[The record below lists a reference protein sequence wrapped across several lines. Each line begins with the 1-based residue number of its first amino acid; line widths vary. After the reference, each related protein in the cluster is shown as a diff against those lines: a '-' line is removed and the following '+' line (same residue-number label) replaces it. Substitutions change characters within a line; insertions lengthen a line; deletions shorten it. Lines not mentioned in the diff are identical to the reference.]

1 MSKIFSTIASS
12 LLFASLAVFVV
23 PTSAAAQDKP
33 AAKKDE
39 AKQAE
44 AKKDGIPSQAELE
57 KEFEQ
62 TLSGCYF
69 RGFFTNRGQEVK
81 QGLKEEKYTISSVKK
96 LEGNDDLWVFNCRI
110 QYGDHDLTLPLVLKV
125 KWAGDTAVIT
135 LTDMLVPGLGKFTS
149 RVVVYRNQYAG
160 TWDGG
165 DHGGHLFGK
174 IEKIEAE
181 KKPKE

>member
-1 MSKIFSTIASS
+1 MFKTFTLYGVARIALSTLLCGTLLMSTTA
-12 LLFASLAVFVV
+12 A
-23 PTSAAAQDKP
+23 SAADAPAAP
-33 AAKKDE
+33 AAK
-39 AKQAE
+39 
-44 AKKDGIPSQAELE
+44 GPSQAELE

-62 TLSGCYF
+62 TLSGCVF

-81 QGLKEEKYTISSVKK
+81 QGLKEEKYTITSVKK
-96 LEGNDDLWVFNCRI
+96 LEGKDDLWVFNVRI
-110 QYGDHDLTLPLVLKV
+110 QYGDHDIALPLSLQV

-135 LTDMLVPGLGKFTS
+135 LTDMVVPGLGKFTS
-149 RVVVYRNQYAG
+149 RVVVYRGQYAG

-181 KKPKE
+181 KKVKE

>member
-1 MSKIFSTIASS
+1 MFKTFS
-12 LLFASLAVFVV
+12 LFVASLMLGSLAICAA
-23 PTSAAAQDKP
+23 PTSAIAEDKP
-33 AAKKDE
+33 AAKKDD
-39 AKQAE
+39 
-44 AKKDGIPSQAELE
+44 AKKDGIPSQADLE

-96 LEGNDDLWVFNCRI
+96 LDGNDDLWLFNCRI

-149 RVVVYRNQYAG
+149 RVVVYRGQYAG